1 MNAIAANTLLKTLEE
16 PAGAMR
22 FVLATEASHQLLPT
36 IRSRCLTHTLAW
48 PAQDVALTW
57 LQAQDLS
64 ASDAQ
69 VLLQAAGGRP
79 EVALDW
85 AQSGLT
91 ARQWCAL
98 PQAVARGDVTALADR
113 SPAQAVDTLQKICH
127 DLMAVACGGSPR
139 FFARADLPPGV
150 PLAPL
155 AAWWRELADMLRTSE
170 HPFNAGLMLEVL
182 VSRGRAA
189 LNSSRSAP
197 SRRT

>member
-1 MNAIAANTLLKTLEE
+1 M
-16 PAGAMR
+16 
-22 FVLATEASHQLLPT
+22 
-36 IRSRCLTHTLAW
+36 
-48 PAQDVALTW
+48 
-57 LQAQDLS
+57 
-64 ASDAQ
+64 
-69 VLLQAAGGRP
+69 LLQAAGGRP

-189 LNSSRSAP
+189 LNSPRSAP